1 MPTRPVYSKPIVKA
15 YRGMVSQMK
24 YHLDRCIDKF
34 HVSPGFKAEVT
45 QTLKEFAANQGLNL
59 DAIASNQIKV
69 TSGVKITAPAIT
81 GSYVNG
87 YTLTIVGGVVTAIV
101 AS

>member
-1 MPTRPVYSKPIVKA
+1 MSKIVWPSTINKA
-15 YRGMVSQMK
+15 FSGVISEARTKFQMLASWVEK
-24 YHLDRCIDKF
+24 NEPSAATELNAQLQALTAATGF
-34 HVSPGFKAEVT
+34 VQTQPGNK
-45 QTLKEFAANQGLNL
+45 LL
-59 DAIASNQIKV
+59 V
-69 TSGVKITAPAIT
+69 TSGVKVTAPAIT

>member
-1 MPTRPVYSKPIVKA
+1 MSKLSFTSVVNKA
-15 YRGMVSQMK
+15 YSGTISEARTFFQRLASWVERDPTAATDLNNQLQALTAATGFVQNQ
-24 YHLDRCIDKF
+24 
-34 HVSPGFKAEVT
+34 PGTK
-45 QTLKEFAANQGLNL
+45 LL
-59 DAIASNQIKV
+59 V

-87 YTLTIVGGVVTAIV
+87 YTLTIAGGVVTAIV